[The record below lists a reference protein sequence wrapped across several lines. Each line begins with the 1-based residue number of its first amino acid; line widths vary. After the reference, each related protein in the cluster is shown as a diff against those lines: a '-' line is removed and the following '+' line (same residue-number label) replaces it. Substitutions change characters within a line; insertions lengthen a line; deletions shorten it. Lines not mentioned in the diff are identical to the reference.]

1 METLIYINPDKDL
14 SDEILLVI
22 SSSGYSAGIEGDDYK
37 YKKIR
42 KTVTK
47 ALKDKS
53 KFNYCREAINKTF
66 AKERPKQVDF
76 LIISSEDEPT
86 IESIKAISMVRLVD
100 EKILLDVVCSI
111 QKGLGKDHINLLINL
126 SKELKY
132 PIEIEGD
139 PKLVEK
145 YYKSFGFE
153 ETGVINNVGLVEM
166 IYTPK
171 VNMNLEGG
179 KRRKRTRKLR
189 RKNNTTRKRS

>member
-1 METLIYINPDKDL
+1 METLIYFNPEKDL
-14 SDEILLVI
+14 SEEVLLTV
-22 SSSGYSAGIEGDDYK
+22 SSSGHSAGIEGDDYK

-42 KTVTK
+42 KTVKK
-47 ALKDKS
+47 ALKEN
-53 KFNYCREAINKTF
+53 FAYCRGVIDKTF
-66 AKERPKQVDF
+66 AKERPKEVDF
-76 LIISSEDEPT
+76 LIISSEGKP
-86 IESIKAISMVRLVD
+86 IGESIKAISMIRIVD
-100 EKILLDVVCSI
+100 KKILLDVICSI
-111 QKGLGKDHINLLINL
+111 QKGLGKDHIDLLIDL

-132 PIEIEGD
+132 PIEIEAD

-189 RKNNTTRKRS
+189 RKNNTTRRRS

>member
-42 KTVTK
+42 KSVTK
-47 ALKDKS
+47 ALFKDDLA
-53 KFNYCREAINKTF
+53 FCRKAIDENF
-66 AKERPKQVDF
+66 AENRPKEVNF
-76 LIISSEDEPT
+76 LIVSSEGKPT
-86 IESIKAISMVRLVD
+86 SNSIKAISMVRLVD
-100 EKILLDVVCSI
+100 KKILLDVVCSI

-132 PIEIEGD
+132 PIEIEAD
-139 PKLVEK
+139 PKLVEN
-145 YYKSFGFE
+145 YYKLFGFE
-153 ETGVINNVGLVEM
+153 ETGKINNIGLVEM
-166 IYTPK
+166 VYTHK
-171 VNMNLEGG
+171 GNMNIEGG
-179 KRRKRTRKLR
+179 RRRKKTRKLR